1 MIAEVVCGGDV
12 DAGSM
17 VSENTCSHAGAQVFC
32 HLIAQPKTHERIPGH
47 AVTGKPV
54 RN

>member
-12 DAGSM
+12 DPGSL
-17 VSENTCSHAGAQVFC
+17 VSEEYLMQLERKVFC
-32 HLIAQPKTHERIPGH
+32 HLIGQPKTHERILGMLS
-47 AVTGKPV
+47 TGKPV